1 MSEAQLRQNPD
12 DLMKPLRG
20 GPSMMRL
27 TLRSVMIHLV
37 VIFVSSLPYVFKC
50 VRYGTLD
57 VRAASAEERRV
68 LEEEHRRTRREQGA
82 APPVQTKKAPST
94 PATVKAGPV
103 PSPDLRRVTGTPLEP
118 IERAE
123 PEDSTLNV
131 DEDFGL

>member
-20 GPSMMRL
+20 GPSMMSL

-37 VIFVSSLPYVFKC
+37 VILVSSLPYVFKC

-68 LEEEHRRTRREQGA
+68 LEEEQRRTRREQGDRA
-82 APPVQTKKAPST
+82 VQTKKAP
-94 PATVKAGPV
+94 PKAVAVKAGPR
-103 PSPDLRRVTGTPLEP
+103 PSPDSRRVTGSALEP

-123 PEDSTLNV
+123 PEDSNLNV